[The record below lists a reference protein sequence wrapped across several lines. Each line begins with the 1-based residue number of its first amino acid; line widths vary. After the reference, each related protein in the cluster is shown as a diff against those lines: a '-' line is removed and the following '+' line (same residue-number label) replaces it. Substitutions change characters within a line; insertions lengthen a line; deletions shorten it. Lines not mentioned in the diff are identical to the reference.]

1 MTFRPGHRP
10 ALADRGDLAGPE
22 GVTTPVPPDR
32 ELLARDA
39 RVVAPWLLGKL
50 LVRDDG
56 RAARIVEVEAYL
68 GEADPASHAY
78 RGRTARNATMFG
90 PAGHLYVY
98 FTYGMHW
105 CANVVCGDEGTAEA
119 VLLRAGSPV
128 AGTESMVAA
137 RGGRGGR
144 DLSSGPAKLC
154 QALGIE
160 RALDG
165 TDLLDRSSGL
175 VLLDDGTAPPRRP
188 GRSTR
193 VGIREGREHRWRYWV
208 PGDPNVSR
216 GRPS

>member
-1 MTFRPGHRP
+1 
-10 ALADRGDLAGPE
+10 LADRGDLAGPE
-22 GVTTPVPPDR
+22 GVSAPGPVDR
-32 ELLARDA
+32 ELVARDA
-39 RVVAPWLLGKL
+39 RVVAPYLLGKL

-68 GEADPASHAY
+68 GEADPASHAF

-105 CANVVCGDEGTAEA
+105 CANVVCGDDGSAAA
-119 VLLRAGSPV
+119 VLLRAASPV
-128 AGTESMVAA
+128 AGLDRMLEA
-137 RGGRGGR
+137 RAGRGGVE
-144 DLSSGPAKLC
+144 LASGPAKLC
-154 QALGIE
+154 QALGLE
-160 RALDG
+160 RSFDG
-165 TDLLDRSSGL
+165 TDLLDPSSRIA
-175 VLLDDGTAPPRRP
+175 LLDDGVAPPRRP

-193 VGIREGREHRWRYWV
+193 VGIRAGREHHWRYWV